1 MTWNMHKHQTITSAI
16 T

>member
-1 MTWNMHKHQTITSAI
+1 MHKHQTITSAI